1 MKNSLYVSLLALAVS
16 AGAVIYAAN
25 NKCGD
30 AKVNAPLPVSEKAVA
45 EILSNNPQM
54 VVDALQK
61 FEQKQREAEEQ
72 QAAKLFVENIEELH
86 NDANTPFV
94 GPKNASVVL
103 VEFFDFNCGYCKRI
117 AGTMESVVKNNPD
130 VKVVFKPMTFLGS
143 KPIAYAAVA
152 ANEQGKFLEV
162 YKAFLTAPERLD
174 EAKINAIVEKLGLDM
189 NKFKADV
196 ASEKVKKV
204 VEDTARLG
212 NKVQVRGVPSLILNG
227 KKLNTIDLDGIQAA
241 IDAAK

>member
-30 AKVNAPLPVSEKAVA
+30 AKVNAQLSVSEKAVA
-45 EILSNNPQM
+45 EILNNNPQM

-61 FEQKQREAEEQ
+61 FEQKRREAEEQ
-72 QAAKLFVENIEELH
+72 QAAKLFIDNIEELH

-94 GPKNASVVL
+94 GPKDAKVVL

-117 AGTMESVVKNNPD
+117 ANTMASVVKNNPD

-143 KPIAYAAVA
+143 KEIAYAAVA

-174 EAKINAIVEKLGLDM
+174 EAKINAIVEKAGLDM
-189 NKFKADV
+189 AKFKADV

-204 VEDTARLG
+204 IEDTAALG

-227 KKLNTIDLDGIQAA
+227 KKLNTIDLEGIQAA
-241 IDAAK
+241 IDAVK